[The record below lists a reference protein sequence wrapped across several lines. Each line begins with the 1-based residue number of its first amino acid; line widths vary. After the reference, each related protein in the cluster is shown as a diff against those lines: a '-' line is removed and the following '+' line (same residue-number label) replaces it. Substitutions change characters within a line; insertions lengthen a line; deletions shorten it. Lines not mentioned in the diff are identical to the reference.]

1 MLLLIISTI
10 IYLDLLNIIFNFPMG
25 FPLLGKSTGNLQY
38 FFCGSWSKSG
48 LDDDDETKGHD
59 MKWTDMTWNETGHF
73 MTFMTFLWPLLW
85 LYIIIM
91 IMLVII
97 ITRSMIIMTI
107 VNVMTLSLH
116 ILHGVRLLRFLSPR
130 QDDMFFLNWD
140 HTWVYDNGHLSVL
153 CIVKRTI
160 SIIILVILT
169 IILVSFYIDGH
180 NNKENHRSS
189 NRTTCK

>member
-1 MLLLIISTI
+1 
-10 IYLDLLNIIFNFPMG
+10 
-25 FPLLGKSTGNLQY
+25 
-38 FFCGSWSKSG
+38 
-48 LDDDDETKGHD
+48 
-59 MKWTDMTWNETGHF
+59 
-73 MTFMTFLWPLLW
+73 
-85 LYIIIM
+85 M

>member
-1 MLLLIISTI
+1 
-10 IYLDLLNIIFNFPMG
+10 
-25 FPLLGKSTGNLQY
+25 
-38 FFCGSWSKSG
+38 
-48 LDDDDETKGHD
+48 
-59 MKWTDMTWNETGHF
+59 
-73 MTFMTFLWPLLW
+73 
-85 LYIIIM
+85 M

-140 HTWVYDNGHLSVL
+140 HTWVNDNGHLSVL

-180 NNKENHRSS
+180 NKENHVVTVQLANNNQVISSIIRSVVIIIFYC
-189 NRTTCK
+189 TFI